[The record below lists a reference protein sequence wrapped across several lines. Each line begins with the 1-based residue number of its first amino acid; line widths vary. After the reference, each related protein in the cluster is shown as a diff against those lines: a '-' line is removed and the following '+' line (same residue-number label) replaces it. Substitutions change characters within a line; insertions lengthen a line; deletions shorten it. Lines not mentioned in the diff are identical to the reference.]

1 MADAGNDSRALV
13 PARPCAYAVAP
24 PRTRSQKWEVEY
36 ARYFGTPRR
45 DPSAPPPPG
54 LRHITRGV
62 QRHQGTWLPAS
73 SPAALCI
80 TRPTLPSA
88 VPVLTVSIGDVV
100 FVRTEPHSLHPFLV
114 NTQVVC
120 FSRVMGR
127 SFRCLLFLGEFGL
140 GRSCP
145 GLGLSFF
152 FGLKNGLVL
161 RVNFVL
167 EHITV
172 DVDFSALLDPC

>member
-24 PRTRSQKWEVEY
+24 PRTRTRTRNQKWEVEY

-127 SFRCLLFLGEFGL
+127 SFRCL
-140 GRSCP
+140 
-145 GLGLSFF
+145 FF
-152 FGLKNGLVL
+152 FGRIWGEVVLVCA
-161 RVNFVL
+161 
-167 EHITV
+167 IGIY
-172 DVDFSALLDPC
+172 